1 MKQDIIV
8 GLFGVALESVN
19 YGCSALAYA
28 QLKVLQDISNE
39 LDIRMQYW
47 LFSDDSNEIIE
58 QVKNYL
64 KIDDLKSKY
73 IVRIKTGLHG
83 YKRLKQDIGS
93 CDIIIDL
100 TYGDSF
106 SDIYGKKNFFLYS
119 LPKITAIKNSK
130 PLILGPQ
137 TIGPFYNKA
146 VCMVAQYIMRR
157 CNALVVRDEKSLEC
171 ARALINR
178 RDILVTSDLAM
189 NLPYNKENYDIKGQG
204 KLNVGLNISLLLWNN
219 NSAGSN
225 IKLKCNYQELI
236 YSLLQKL
243 NEFGAITHLIA
254 HVYDDGYSEYDLAH
268 DLAKGFENIIV
279 APHFKTPIDAKDYI
293 SNMDVFIGAR
303 MHATIA
309 AFSSG
314 VPVIPISYSR
324 KFEGLYEVLGYKHC
338 VNCVSLT
345 TSDALSEIMDKI
357 NRLGE
362 LEADRKVAF
371 EKALEMNKAYS
382 EVLTNIIQIISSEAD

>member
-1 MKQDIIV
+1 
-8 GLFGVALESVN
+8 
-19 YGCSALAYA
+19 
-28 QLKVLQDISNE
+28 
-39 LDIRMQYW
+39 MQYW
-47 LFSDDSNEIIE
+47 IFSDDSIELIE

-73 IVRIKTGLHG
+73 IVRIKTGLQG
-83 YKRLKQDIGS
+83 YKRLKQDIMS

-106 SDIYGKKNFFLYS
+106 SDIYGKKSFFLYS
-119 LPKITAIKNSK
+119 LPKIIAIKKSK
-130 PLILGPQ
+130 PLIMGPQ

-146 VCMVAQYIMRR
+146 VRMVAQYIVRR

-171 ARALINR
+171 ARSLTNR

-189 NLPYNKENYDIKGQG
+189 NLPYNKEKYDVKEKG
-204 KLNVGLNISLLLWNN
+204 KLNVGLNISLLLWNSN
-219 NSAGSN
+219 TTGGN
-225 IKLKCNYQELI
+225 IKLNCDYQKLI
-236 YSLLQKL
+236 YSLLHNL
-243 NEFGAITHLIA
+243 EELGAATHLIA
-254 HVYDDGYSEYDLAH
+254 HVYDDGYSEH
-268 DLAKGFENIIV
+268 DLANDIAKEFENVIV
-279 APHFKTPIDAKDYI
+279 APHFKSPIDAKDYI

-314 VPVIPISYSR
+314 VPVIPTSYSR

-345 TSDALSEIMDKI
+345 TSEALLEIMDILNK
-357 NRLGE
+357 LDE
-362 LEADRKVAF
+362 LEADRKIAL
-371 EKALEMNKAYS
+371 EKALNMNRTYS
-382 EVLTNIIQIISSEAD
+382 ESLTNIIQSLSSEVN